1 MANKLDNLFEASRF
15 MLPEHRAALIEQDE
29 ARDLIKRPEVDD
41 DDFGEMCFR
50 VYDST
55 QYDYALTVK
64 WFVPTKGELGTL
76 EEAWGIVREIDA
88 VRNRFK
94 LVSDWAA
101 DWINVKDL
109 VSVVK

>member
-1 MANKLDNLFEASRF
+1 MRLLNLDSTA
-15 MLPEHRAALIEQDE
+15 
-29 ARDLIKRPEVDD
+29 
-41 DDFGEMCFR
+41 FR
-50 VYDST
+50 VLGLYVLEIVDST
-55 QYDYALTVK
+55 QYDYAITVK

-88 VRNRFK
+88 VRKRFK